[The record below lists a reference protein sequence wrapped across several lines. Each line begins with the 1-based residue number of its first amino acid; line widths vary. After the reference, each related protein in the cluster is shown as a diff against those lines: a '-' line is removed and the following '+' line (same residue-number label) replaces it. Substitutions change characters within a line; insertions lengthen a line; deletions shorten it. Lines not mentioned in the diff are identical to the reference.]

1 MTNRRFFLKSS
12 ATVVSAALLRPSS
25 AMALISQRAVTKADL
40 KLGIA
45 GYSFIKL
52 SVDDAITITRKTGI
66 TEISIKDK
74 HIPLNTTKEE
84 ALAIVE
90 KFKKNGINIY
100 AAGMITMKTE
110 QDIDRAFDYAKNIG
124 VGMII
129 ASPEIPLLKY
139 LEQKVVESNIK
150 IAIHNG
156 GPEDKWYPT
165 PKAVFDNIKNYDNR
179 IGLCFD
185 TGHAQRAGINP
196 IEAYN
201 QYAEKVLDI
210 HIKDVEAAKADAQEV
225 ELGRGIVDIPALVS
239 SLYKQR
245 YSGRCSIEY
254 QKNLDEPLEGIAE
267 SVGYFKGVCKA
278 LKPFKKAQ

>member
-12 ATVVSAALLRPSS
+12 ATVVSTALLRPSS
-25 AMALISQRAVTKADL
+25 AMTVISQRAATKADL

-52 SVDDAITITRKTGI
+52 SVEDAITITRKIGI

-74 HIPLNTTKEE
+74 HIPLDTTKVE
-84 ALAIVE
+84 ALAIIE

-129 ASPEIPLLKY
+129 ASPDIFLLKY

-185 TGHAQRAGINP
+185 TGHTQRAGVNP

-210 HIKDVEAAKADAQEV
+210 HLKDVEAAKADAQEV
-225 ELGRGIVDIPALVS
+225 ELGRGIIDIPALVS

-254 QKNLDEPLEGIAE
+254 QRNLDEPLEGISE

-278 LKPFKKAQ
+278 LKTFKKA

>member
-12 ATVVSAALLRPSS
+12 ATVVSAALLRPSFTS
-25 AMALISQRAVTKADL
+25 AGIIERAAPKADL
-40 KLGIA
+40 QLGIA

-52 SVDDAITITRKTGI
+52 SVDDAITIIRKTGVN
-66 TEISIKDK
+66 EISIKDK
-74 HIPLNTTKEE
+74 HIPLSTTKEE
-84 ALAIVE
+84 ALKIIE
-90 KFKKNGINIY
+90 KFKNNGINIY
-100 AAGMITMKTE
+100 AAGMITMTTE

-129 ASPEIPLLKY
+129 ASPNISLLNY
-139 LEQKVVESNIK
+139 VQQKVVQYNIK

-165 PKAVFDNIKNYDNR
+165 PKAVFDSIKNYDNR

-185 TGHAQRAGINP
+185 IGHAQRAGINP

-201 QYAEKVLDI
+201 QYALKVLDI
-210 HIKDVEAAKADAQEV
+210 HIKDVEAAKGDAQEV
-225 ELGRGIVDIPALVS
+225 ELGRGIIDFPKLVS
-239 SLYKQR
+239 SLYRQR
-245 YSGRCSIEY
+245 YTGRCSIEY
-254 QKNLDEPLEGIAE
+254 QRNLDEPLEGIAE

-278 LKPFKKAQ
+278 LKHFEKA

>member
-12 ATVVSAALLRPSS
+12 ATVVSAALLRPSF
-25 AMALISQRAVTKADL
+25 AMVVISQRTATKADL

-52 SVDDAITITRKTGI
+52 SVEDAITITRQTGI
-66 TEISIKDK
+66 SAISIKDK
-74 HIPLNTTKEE
+74 HIPLSTTKEE
-84 ALAIVE
+84 ALAIIE

-129 ASPEIPLLKY
+129 ASPDISLLKY

-210 HIKDVEAAKADAQEV
+210 HIKDVEAAKADAKEV
-225 ELGRGIVDIPALVS
+225 ELGRGIIDIPGLVS
-239 SLYKQR
+239 SLYKQK
-245 YSGRCSIEY
+245 YTGRCSIEY

-278 LKPFKKAQ
+278 LKPF

>member
-12 ATVVSAALLRPSS
+12 ATVVSAALLRPFS

-90 KFKKNGINIY
+90 KFTKNGINIY

-129 ASPEIPLLKY
+129 ASPDISLLKY

-165 PKAVFDNIKNYDNR
+165 PKAVYDNIKNYDNR

-210 HIKDVEAAKADAQEV
+210 HLKDVEAAKADAQEV
-225 ELGRGIVDIPALVS
+225 ELGRGIIDIPALVS

-245 YSGRCSIEY
+245 YAGRCSIEY

-278 LKPFKKAQ
+278 LKAFEKA

>member
-12 ATVVSAALLRPSS
+12 ATVVSAIVLKPSF
-25 AMALISQRAVTKADL
+25 AMAGLSERAATKADL
-40 KLGIA
+40 QIGIA

-52 SVDDAITITRKTGI
+52 SVNEAITITRQIGI
-66 TEISIKDK
+66 SAISIKDK
-74 HIPLNTTKEE
+74 HLPIDSTKEE
-84 ALAIVE
+84 AFEIIE
-90 KFKKNGINIY
+90 RFKKNGINIY

-129 ASPEIPLLKY
+129 ASPDISLLKY

-165 PKAVFDNIKNYDNR
+165 PKAVYDNIKNYDNR

-210 HIKDVEAAKADAQEV
+210 HIKDVEAAKSDAQEV
-225 ELGRGIVDIPALVS
+225 ELGRGIIDVPALVS

-278 LKPFKKAQ
+278 LKPFEKV

>member
-12 ATVVSAALLRPSS
+12 ATVVSAALLRPSF
-25 AMALISQRAVTKADL
+25 AMAGISQGAATKADL

-52 SVDDAITITRKTGI
+52 SVEDAITITRKTGI

-74 HIPLNTTKEE
+74 HIPLNITKEE
-84 ALAIVE
+84 ALAIIE

-129 ASPEIPLLKY
+129 ASPDISLLKY

-165 PKAVFDNIKNYDNR
+165 PKAVFDSIKNYDNR

-225 ELGRGIVDIPALVS
+225 ELGRGIIDIPALVS

-245 YSGRCSIEY
+245 YTGRCSIEY

-278 LKPFKKAQ
+278 LKPFEKV

>member
-12 ATVVSAALLRPSS
+12 ATVVSAALLRPSF
-25 AMALISQRAVTKADL
+25 ALAEISQEAASKADL

-52 SVDDAITITRKTGI
+52 SVDDTIAITRKIGI
-66 TEISIKDK
+66 TEISIKEK

-84 ALAIVE
+84 VLAIVE
-90 KFKKNGINIY
+90 KFNKNGINIY

-129 ASPEIPLLKY
+129 ASPDIFLLKY
-139 LEQKVVESNIK
+139 LEKKVVESNIK

-185 TGHAQRAGINP
+185 TGHTQRAGVNP

-201 QYAEKVLDI
+201 QYAEKILDI

-225 ELGRGIVDIPALVS
+225 ELGRGIIDIPALVS
-239 SLYKQR
+239 SLYKHS

-254 QKNLDEPLEGIAE
+254 QKNLEEPLEGIAE
-267 SVGYFKGVCKA
+267 SVGYFRGVCKA
-278 LKPFKKAQ
+278 LKPSKKS

>member
-12 ATVVSAALLRPSS
+12 ATVVSAALLRPFS

-90 KFKKNGINIY
+90 KFTKNGINIY

-129 ASPEIPLLKY
+129 ASPDIPLLKY
-139 LEQKVVESNIK
+139 LEKKVVENNIK

-278 LKPFKKAQ
+278 LKPFEKA

>member
-12 ATVVSAALLRPSS
+12 ATVVSAIVLKPSF
-25 AMALISQRAVTKADL
+25 AMAVISQRTATKADL

-52 SVDDAITITRKTGI
+52 SVEDAITITRKTGI

-74 HIPLNTTKEE
+74 HIPLSTTKEE
-84 ALAIVE
+84 ALAIIE

-110 QDIDRAFDYAKNIG
+110 QEIDRAFDYAKNIG

-129 ASPEIPLLKY
+129 ASPDISLLKY

-210 HIKDVEAAKADAQEV
+210 HIKDVEAAKVDAQEV
-225 ELGRGIVDIPALVS
+225 ELGRGIIDIPALVS
-239 SLYKQR
+239 SLYRQR

-278 LKPFKKAQ
+278 LKPFEKA

>member
-12 ATVVSAALLRPSS
+12 ATVVSAALLRPSF
-25 AMALISQRAVTKADL
+25 ATAVISQRAATKADL

-52 SVDDAITITRKTGI
+52 SVEDAITITRKTGI

-74 HIPLNTTKEE
+74 HIPLSTTKEE
-84 ALAIVE
+84 ALAIIE

-129 ASPEIPLLKY
+129 ASPDISLLKY

-165 PKAVFDNIKNYDNR
+165 PKAVFDSIKNYDNR

-201 QYAEKVLDI
+201 QYAKKVLDI

-225 ELGRGIVDIPALVS
+225 ELGRGIIDIPALVS

-245 YSGRCSIEY
+245 YTGRCSIEY

-278 LKPFKKAQ
+278 LKPFEKV

>member
-12 ATVVSAALLRPSS
+12 ATVVSAALLRPSF
-25 AMALISQRAVTKADL
+25 AMADISERAAVKADL
-40 KLGIA
+40 QIGIA

-52 SVDDAITITRKTGI
+52 SVEDAITITRQTGV
-66 TEISIKDK
+66 TAISIKDK
-74 HIPLNTTKEE
+74 HIPLNTTKDE
-84 ALAIVE
+84 ALAIIE

-129 ASPEIPLLKY
+129 ASPDISLLNY
-139 LEQKVVESNIK
+139 VQQKVVQYNIK

-185 TGHAQRAGINP
+185 TGHTQRAGVNP

-210 HIKDVEAAKADAQEV
+210 HLKDVEAAKADAQEV
-225 ELGRGIVDIPALVS
+225 ELGRGIIDIPALVS

-254 QKNLDEPLEGIAE
+254 QKSLDEPLEGIAE

-278 LKPFKKAQ
+278 LQAFEKA